1 MNSSFLLLTEHQ
13 PELTLLQ
20 RSEHRHRRSKQ
31 VSGQFPQA
39 AASPPSR
46 PHLDGPGP
54 PPLAVL
60 GARPAGTQ
68 LLVVSARLP
77 QCAATARRHLPGRRR
92 SPRRQLQPLA
102 ERAANQAARST
113 PPSSPL
119 IGSSRSGSGR
129 CREARRNE
137 PQPPIER
144 PIRGR
149 ERVHAA
155 TALAGSGSY
164 HCPGGGRGRRRN
176 LGKARPPP
184 SGQLGAGAGR
194 ARSGG
199 GVQPSRPP
207 ACGAAAT
214 PAEGALE
221 SPRRRSC

>member
-77 QCAATARRHLPGRRR
+77 QRAATARRHLPGRRR

-113 PPSSPL
+113 PPSSHRL
-119 IGSSRSGSGR
+119 FQERKWALSRSQ
-129 CREARRNE
+129 A
-137 PQPPIER
+137 ER
-144 PIRGR
+144 
-149 ERVHAA
+149 
-155 TALAGSGSY
+155 
-164 HCPGGGRGRRRN
+164 
-176 LGKARPPP
+176 
-184 SGQLGAGAGR
+184 
-194 ARSGG
+194 
-199 GVQPSRPP
+199 
-207 ACGAAAT
+207 AAA
-214 PAEGALE
+214 
-221 SPRRRSC
+221 SD